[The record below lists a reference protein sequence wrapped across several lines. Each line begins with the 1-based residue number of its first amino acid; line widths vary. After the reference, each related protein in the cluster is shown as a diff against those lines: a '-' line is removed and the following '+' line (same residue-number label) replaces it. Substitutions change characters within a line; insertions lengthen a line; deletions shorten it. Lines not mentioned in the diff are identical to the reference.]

1 MTQVPP
7 NVLSL
12 YFRLC
17 RLIRARKWKEAYAVS
32 DSLKLLSKDYR

>member
-17 RLIRARKWKEAYAVS
+17 RLIRARKWKLAFECA
-32 DSLKLLSKDYR
+32 DQLKLYSKDYT